1 MSTDQARPRAVRG
14 KLGRPD
20 SGPEAG
26 PDAAARAEPLFVAA
40 VERAMRVLETVSRNH
55 APMSLTE
62 IAAASGYGKSAA
74 QRLTHTLLGLGYLS
88 KDPETKR
95 YAMTVRSLDLAH
107 GFLSTDPLINAGL
120 LHLIDT
126 RERCG
131 ETINMGRLYGAD
143 FIYTVRLPA
152 RRANVA
158 AALVGRRQP
167 AYCASGGRAIMSRM
181 DPADVEALLASRP
194 LAALTPLTLT
204 DRGAVLERIEQ
215 ARMEGFAATDQEV
228 LLGELAVSAP
238 ITDRNGVPI
247 GAVQSSVSTASWTL
261 ERVRAELAPKV
272 MEAARLISAPRY

>member
-1 MSTDQARPRAVRG
+1 MSTNHAQPQGVRG
-14 KLGRPD
+14 KLEQTEVDPQAAPD
-20 SGPEAG
+20 VT
-26 PDAAARAEPLFVAA
+26 ARAEPLFVAA

-95 YAMTVRSLDLAH
+95 YAMTVRALDLAH

-131 ETINMGRLYGAD
+131 ETINMGRLYGSD

-152 RRANVA
+152 RRMNVA

-181 DPADVEALLASRP
+181 APGEVEALLASRP
-194 LAALTPLTLT
+194 LAALTPMTLT
-204 DRGAVLERIEQ
+204 DRVAVLERIEQ

-238 ITDRNGVPI
+238 ITDRNGAAI

-261 ERVRAELAPKV
+261 QRVRAELAPKV